1 MAPAGSKN
9 TPETKARINIDRQL
23 EQAGWLVQDRDEMNL
38 ASANAIA
45 VREFKLA
52 KGHGYVDYLL
62 FLDGHAVGV
71 CEAKPAGVTLTSVE
85 PQAQKYVEGLPA
97 GLDAPHK
104 PLPFAY
110 ISTGEETVF
119 FNDFD
124 PRPRSRQ
131 IFTFHRPDTLRE
143 WLTADTLDAWIKRT
157 GGAFTAADDTKPS
170 TLRARLRAMPTV
182 ALPGM
187 WPNKVRAVVNIEKS
201 LFDDRPRSLIQM
213 ATGTGKTLLAVTT
226 LYRLIKFGGARRVL
240 FLVDRDDLGSQA
252 EKEFKT
258 FRTPDDNRKF
268 EELYSVQRL
277 SFVVLV
283 ADERFV
289 DVGSGLQCG
298 VEAAS
303 ESRERLPVGAG
314 VGTARVVDPRLHTLE
329 VARSAA
335 ALFAE
340 VDGHAEILPRWR
352 SAVNAMLGHQR
363 RRVSATLE
371 RHEAEAERA
380 GRRRA
385 PTCSGGAQGPAHGSE
400 SHHGRRLPL
409 LAIGRRGRR
418 EAARDRAARAG
429 RVRRRAPSLGLAQR
443 RLPEMFGDQ
452 GRAGLDHDVVAHGL
466 QERPGTSAFLRD
478 VGLQLGERRVSST
491 RHLLD
496 VGLRASQNVP
506 TPIDPLV

>member
-1 MAPAGSKN
+1 DVCGLC
-9 TPETKARINIDRQL
+9 ELVDRAEPGDDAL
-23 EQAGWLVQDRDEMNL
+23 EYA
-38 ASANAIA
+38 A
-45 VREFKLA
+45 VRGTLA
-52 KGHGYVDYLL
+52 RWRRVHL
-62 FLDGHAVGV
+62 
-71 CEAKPAGVTLTSVE
+71 S
-85 PQAQKYVEGLPA
+85 
-97 GLDAPHK
+97 
-104 PLPFAY
+104 
-110 ISTGEETVF
+110 
-119 FNDFD
+119 
-124 PRPRSRQ
+124 
-131 IFTFHRPDTLRE
+131 
-143 WLTADTLDAWIKRT
+143 
-157 GGAFTAADDTKPS
+157 
-170 TLRARLRAMPTV
+170 
-182 ALPGM
+182 
-187 WPNKVRAVVNIEKS
+187 
-201 LFDDRPRSLIQM
+201 FDDRPDRLLEELTYEMAFAVRRLGAGEHLAEVIVSSLAHQSP
-213 ATGTGKTLLAVTT
+213 VS
-226 LYRLIKFGGARRVL
+226 
-240 FLVDRDDLGSQA
+240 SQA
-252 EKEFKT
+252 
-258 FRTPDDNRKF
+258 
-268 EELYSVQRL
+268 SRL

-371 RHEAEAERA
+371 RHEAEAERT

-443 RLPEMFGDQ
+443 
-452 GRAGLDHDVVAHGL
+452 
-466 QERPGTSAFLRD
+466 
-478 VGLQLGERRVSST
+478 
-491 RHLLD
+491 
-496 VGLRASQNVP
+496 
-506 TPIDPLV
+506 